1 MVTKGARKK
10 TAKRRPP
17 LAEVRIGGDIE
28 IATPLPPARKKKII
42 GWREWARLPDLGVE
56 RIKAKIDTGART
68 SALHAFR
75 ITPFSKYGAAYVRFV
90 LHPIQRKKT
99 PEVPCVALVIDYR
112 KVTDSGGRAE
122 ERYVIRTTLKIGKS
136 RWPVEL
142 TLTNR
147 DQMGFR
153 MLIGRQALRR
163 RYVVDPSRSFVAGK
177 PKKKKRP
184 KKSMGKSA

>member
-1 MVTKGARKK
+1 MAAVKRTAKK

-17 LAEVRIGGDIE
+17 AEVQIAADIE
-28 IATPLPPARKKKII
+28 VATPLPPPRKKKII
-42 GWREWARLPDLGVE
+42 GWREWVKLPDLGVE

-90 LHPIQRKKT
+90 LHPLQRRTK
-99 PEVPCVALVIDYR
+99 PEVSCVALVIDYR
-112 KVTDSGGRAE
+112 HVTDSGGRAE
-122 ERYVIRTTLKIGKS
+122 ERYVIRTTLKLGKTL
-136 RWPVEL
+136 WPVEL

-153 MLIGRQALRR
+153 MLIGRQAVRR

-177 PKKKKRP
+177 LKKKRP
-184 KKSMGKSA
+184 RKAA